1 MPEITALPD
10 PEKSPTIFGYEPN
23 NIYDR
28 NIGAR
33 QLGYADEADL
43 IANGTSEQIAALDA
57 QEASWQANNDQI
69 SDWLEDHVKT
79 SIAVHDLVAS
89 VAALEDRV
97 TAQAARIRALEAA
110 AGITSA

>member
-1 MPEITALPD
+1 MLMSTTAHRSNRPVF
-10 PEKSPTIFGYEPN
+10 EKMY
-23 NIYDR
+23 
-28 NIGAR
+28 A
-33 QLGYADEADL
+33 QLLEDMRAGKV
-43 IANGTSEQIAALDA
+43 TPEQIAALDA

-79 SIAVHDLVAS
+79 SIAVHDLIAS